1 MRLMASQILTA
12 KAYDAYDRLN
22 KQRLWYVANHML
34 LITAW
39 AQRFESAIASDVS
52 LDIPPV
58 TSSDILEHSEVHN
71 MNQIMNHN
79 SFQTE
84 F

>member
-1 MRLMASQILTA
+1 MVRCKSYASYHCL
-12 KAYDAYDRLN
+12 
-22 KQRLWYVANHML
+22 
-34 LITAW
+34 AW

-79 SFQTE
+79 FFQTE